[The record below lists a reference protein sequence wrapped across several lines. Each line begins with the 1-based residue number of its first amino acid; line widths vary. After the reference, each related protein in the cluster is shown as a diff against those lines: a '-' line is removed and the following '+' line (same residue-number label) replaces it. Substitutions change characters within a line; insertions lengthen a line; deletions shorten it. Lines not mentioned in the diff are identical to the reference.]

1 MDAKEEQV
9 AVRTSTPD
17 LPGIR
22 KVVQL
27 GDMYVLVE
35 TDEGIRLLDQHA
47 LHEKALYLCL
57 EGHVREFEKVA
68 AKNYSF
74 RKPSN

>member
-1 MDAKEEQV
+1 MQELSAEFPTESQHKFSAEATALPETGASVVTQ
-9 AVRTSTPD
+9 RTTPD

-27 GDMYVLVE
+27 GDMYILVE

-47 LHEKALYLCL
+47 LHEKGALPL
-57 EGHVREFEKVA
+57 
-68 AKNYSF
+68 
-74 RKPSN
+74 P